1 MSLTL
6 GAICSA
12 PAVRFQSL
20 VRTCG
25 QNGHMETVLVVD
37 DEPTIR
43 DVVVQY
49 LQREGYATLEAGDG
63 DAARE
68 LLEREGPSLVVLD
81 LMLPGMDGVALC
93 RWIRNRSQLPG
104 ILFTARG
111 GEADPIGRL
120 GLRAG

>member
-6 GAICSA
+6 GAICSP

-25 QNGHMETVLVVD
+25 QNGPMETVLVVD

-68 LLEREGPSLVVLD
+68 LFERGGARLVVLGLMPPGLDGPSLFPRVPKPSQPPGVLFA
-81 LMLPGMDGVALC
+81 P
-93 RWIRNRSQLPG
+93 
-104 ILFTARG
+104 
-111 GEADPIGRL
+111 
-120 GLRAG
+120 